1 MPLVEIYRMDDD
13 NTETS
18 YAAFIG
24 TGGRN
29 LTKRLPISV
38 FENETE
44 FDIPG
49 EDDDDDRKFPDKTTV
64 LQDVTFSVD
73 RTQTDNPA
81 PHQEEVKKPDTGFAG
96 MTYTLRL
103 MFMSGTVGLDMLRK
117 WTVDSNRVRRKFR
130 HGRFGIKFDN
140 NRISS
145 GFDVH
150 PSNNKGLKISR
161 FEVPWNPNNSSVV
174 GTLVMELSGGS

>member
-1 MPLVEIYRMDDD
+1 MDDD

-18 YAAFIG
+18 YSAFIG
-24 TGGRN
+24 TRKDQN
-29 LTKRLPISV
+29 LTRRLPISV
-38 FENETE
+38 FEDDDE

-49 EDDDDDRKFPDKTTV
+49 EDDLTFPDKTTV

-81 PHQEEVKKPDTGFAG
+81 PHQENVKKPDTGFAG

-103 MFMSGTVGLDMLRK
+103 MFMSGTVGLDMLRE
-117 WTVDSNRVRRKFR
+117 WTVESNRVRRKFR
-130 HGRFGIKFDN
+130 HGRFGIKFTND
-140 NRISS
+140 RIPS

-150 PSNNKGLKISR
+150 PSNSKGLKISR